1 MKKVKSI
8 AVLKAFLKK
17 SYSYDLRALSL
28 MRIGLALVILS
39 DLIIRCSD
47 FTAHYTEAGVWPR
60 EMLSQGWK
68 SGYWTFHA
76 LSTQPAYVAVLFSL
90 QFLVALSFLIGFR
103 SQISAFI
110 LFIFYVSLHN
120 RNIFILQA
128 GDDLLRLVIL
138 ACVFLPVG
146 ARYSIDNRNKRPI
159 RQSTIGFLSYL
170 LLISSV
176 YIFTVLLKSGPDW
189 RQNFDAVYYALNL
202 SQLRLPF
209 GDWLLLHPSL
219 HKPLTLLVLILEI
232 VIPILILW
240 PSSKKTSRLIAF
252 FLITFLHISF
262 GSSLYVGLFW
272 IICIV
277 SSIGLLPEAFMNK
290 VEKILHLKQVNTDTL
305 ALPSRAAAITVF
317 LITCI
322 SFANNLSTLKEVNYE
337 LTSPLTEVVNA
348 MRMDQYWGMFS
359 PGILRNDGYLVYHG
373 MDSIGRQWDL
383 RRDQDYVDYHEP
395 PHVVDMYKNDRW
407 RKWAENMQDNRF
419 TFLRPLYCQYI
430 IRSFNKVAKK
440 RKVKLLKLY
449 WLEKITPPPGSNSKH
464 KEILYCI
471 CNED

>member
-1 MKKVKSI
+1 
-8 AVLKAFLKK
+8 
-17 SYSYDLRALSL
+17 
-28 MRIGLALVILS
+28 
-39 DLIIRCSD
+39 
-47 FTAHYTEAGVWPR
+47 
-60 EMLSQGWK
+60 
-68 SGYWTFHA
+68 
-76 LSTQPAYVAVLFSL
+76 
-90 QFLVALSFLIGFR
+90 
-103 SQISAFI
+103 
-110 LFIFYVSLHN
+110 
-120 RNIFILQA
+120 
-128 GDDLLRLVIL
+128 
-138 ACVFLPVG
+138 
-146 ARYSIDNRNKRPI
+146 
-159 RQSTIGFLSYL
+159 
-170 LLISSV
+170 
-176 YIFTVLLKSGPDW
+176 LLKSGPDW